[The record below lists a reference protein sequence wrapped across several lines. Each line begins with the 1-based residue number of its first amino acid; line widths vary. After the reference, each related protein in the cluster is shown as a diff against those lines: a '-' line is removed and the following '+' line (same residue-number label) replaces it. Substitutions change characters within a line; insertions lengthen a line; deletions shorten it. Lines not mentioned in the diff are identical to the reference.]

1 MSDQSKFITK
11 IFNLIKN
18 SFDEFRDT
26 DIVLEIKAYNEIP
39 KEKSVFHV
47 DWIGYH
53 DHIDFT
59 MTVVKNFEVFK
70 KKDPK
75 WYKYLLDINS
85 EFLESLNIE
94 VVEQPLILINIL
106 HEFGHI
112 HQLLYFLK
120 KYHIAQYSNFE
131 SVNWAAVRLILGKP
145 SRKNNIYENSIF
157 FQHMMF
163 DELYANMFKFKHFLK
178 FWGLL
183 NGIVLSWIPCS
194 KRPKQLIEFL

>member
-1 MSDQSKFITK
+1 MSDQSEFITE

-18 SFDEFRDT
+18 SFDEFKDANITLDIRDY
-26 DIVLEIKAYNEIP
+26 KNIP
-39 KEKSVFHV
+39 RDKSVFHIN
-47 DWIGYH
+47 WIGYH
-53 DHIDFT
+53 DHIDFV
-59 MTVVKNFEVFK
+59 MTVVKDFEVFK

-75 WYKYLLDINS
+75 WYKYILDMNS

-94 VVEQPLILINIL
+94 LSEQSLILINIL

-120 KYHIAQYSNFE
+120 KYHIRQYSNFE
-131 SVNWAAVRLILGKP
+131 SINWAATHLILGKP
-145 SRKNNIYENSIF
+145 SRKNNMYKNSIF

-163 DELYANMFKFKHFLK
+163 DELYANMFKFKYFLR

-183 NGIVLSWIPCS
+183 NGISMSWNPC
-194 KRPKQLIEFL
+194 KQIELKLLI